1 MVLGQPSPQFVRG
14 SERLDL
20 KSVHHGRRVAPSPR
34 AFVHGVDIATGE
46 EYWISGPKRDR
57 SDTRYGPATTLI
69 DDDVRDVYEAFLGGA
84 PLPGREQ
91 G

>member
-1 MVLGQPSPQFVRG
+1 MGLPGSAGVEFSRSWATARYRG
-14 SERLDL
+14 RELRPASGLFD
-20 KSVHHGRRVAPSPR
+20 AN
-34 AFVHGVDIATGE
+34 FVDIATGE

-57 SDTRYGPATTLI
+57 TDTRYGPASTLV
-69 DDDVRDVYEAFLGGA
+69 DDDVHDAYEAFLRGV